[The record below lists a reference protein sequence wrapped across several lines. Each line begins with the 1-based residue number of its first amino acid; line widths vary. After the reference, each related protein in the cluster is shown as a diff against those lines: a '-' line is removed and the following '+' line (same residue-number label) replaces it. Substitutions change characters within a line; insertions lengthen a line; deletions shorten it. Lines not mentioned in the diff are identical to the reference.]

1 MWDGGGEISG
11 WEGSM
16 YHWHFFIYPFV
27 PLFNNLVLRDRY
39 QHIAMF
45 LGVNPV
51 RAWQE
56 KEKTRKKKKKK
67 VRKLCIQLT
76 NKGKQPDYYS
86 RSNWGKQSFNTADL
100 WCPEMITLYFLYVFT
115 PRGPRLD
122 LCKNVNLA
130 KASLQCIIILPS
142 HQLHKLLQTL
152 NWGTWGLPIRG
163 TYSEHQQS
171 KRPKERKVKNLISD
185 IFF

>member
-1 MWDGGGEISG
+1 MVEEKFQDGRVACITDISLFIHLFLYSITLFWETDISILLCSWG
-11 WEGSM
+11 WTLSE
-16 YHWHFFIYPFV
+16 PDKKKRK
-27 PLFNNLVLRDRY
+27 L
-39 QHIAMF
+39 A
-45 LGVNPV
+45 
-51 RAWQE
+51 
-56 KEKTRKKKKKK
+56 KKKKKK